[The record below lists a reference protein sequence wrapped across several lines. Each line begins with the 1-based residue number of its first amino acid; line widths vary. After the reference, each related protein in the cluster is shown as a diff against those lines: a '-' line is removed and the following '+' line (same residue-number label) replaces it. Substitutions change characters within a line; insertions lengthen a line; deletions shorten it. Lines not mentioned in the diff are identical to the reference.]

1 MNRVYKWYLRMHNS
15 NYAFIRRFIEVML
28 HIIFSCDIPSEVKIG
43 KNCKFA
49 HNAFGVVLHPKVV
62 IGDNCSIGQNV
73 TIGGRAGKTTVPV
86 IGNNVLI
93 GANAL
98 ILGPV
103 TIGDGAKIG
112 AGAIVVKDVPPHA
125 TVIPEASRIIIEKA

>member
-1 MNRVYKWYLRMHNS
+1 M
-15 NYAFIRRFIEVML
+15 
-28 HIIFSCDIPSEVKIG
+28 
-43 KNCKFA
+43 
-49 HNAFGVVLHPKVV
+49 V

-73 TIGGRAGKTTVPV
+73 TIGGRAGKTTVPM

-125 TVIPEASRIIIEKA
+125 TVIPEASRIIIEKHD

>member
-1 MNRVYKWYLRMHNS
+1 M
-15 NYAFIRRFIEVML
+15 
-28 HIIFSCDIPSEVKIG
+28 
-43 KNCKFA
+43 
-49 HNAFGVVLHPKVV
+49 VVLHPKVV

-73 TIGGRAGKTTVPV
+73 TIGGRAGKTTVPMT
-86 IGNNVLI
+86 GNNVLI

-125 TVIPEASRIIIEKA
+125 TVIPEASRIIIEKHD